1 MMGDSMFM
9 WKKDVHIEPG
19 MRVETLSRW
28 GDTSWMIE
36 GVVSIEGIAHARL
49 MPVDP
54 ARDSI
59 TIAVSALAVKHR
71 FRVHPMAA
79 VAG

>member
-1 MMGDSMFM
+1 MFL

-54 ARDSI
+54 SRDSI
-59 TIAVSALAVKHR
+59 TIAVSALADKQR

-79 VAG
+79 IAG

>member
-1 MMGDSMFM
+1 MMGDSMFG

-36 GVVSIEGIAHARL
+36 GVVSIEGIAHVRL
-49 MPVDP
+49 LPVDH

-59 TIAVSALAVKHR
+59 TIAVSALADKHR
-71 FRVHPMAA
+71 FRVHPMA
-79 VAG
+79 VAAG